1 MRKILFTIIIL
12 FLSTPAFAQGPQPVT
27 IQFVNSAPSTCAL
40 NRLYIVRSTGAQYMS
55 ILGACTLVGSGTSSI
70 SGSGTTN
77 TVAKWS
83 SSTALGNSSIT
94 DSGTSISTT
103 EPTGIGST
111 VTPPTMFTVF
121 DTAST
126 SPRGLMSWQANTGT
140 DGARL
145 GFRKNRGTFAS
156 PTTIVTGDTIGRL
169 VAWPYDGAAWLEMG
183 SIAFES
189 TGTIAT
195 NRTPTQIVFKTATDA
210 APSVLTT
217 ALTIG
222 ADQKTTFAQPIIL
235 NGATSGT
242 STVTA
247 PAIAGTST
255 ITLPNA
261 SSTLPVFSQQ
271 ITFAG
276 PTTARTVT
284 LPDSSFTAVATTQ
297 LGSPQGWE
305 DTGAVRTVG
314 AASTQYNC
322 LFGCISVTF
331 NSTESNRT
339 NIVPIAGTLTNAYI
353 RTGGTQPNDGAL
365 TCTFRN
371 TTTTTDSSVVVTVT
385 ANASAGTFTDL
396 THTMTVAAGDSVVMK
411 CVNASSSASAGL
423 VESRFLF
430 TRTN

>member
-1 MRKILFTIIIL
+1 MRKLLFTIIL
-12 FLSTPAFAQGPQPVT
+12 LLLSTPAFAQGPQPQPVQHGT
-27 IQFVNSAPSTCAL
+27 AAPTNPCYVARVYNRDSNGHIYGCA
-40 NRLYIVRSTGAQYMS
+40 
-55 ILGACTLVGSGTSSI
+55 SGTWTDNFGSI

-83 SSTALGNSSIT
+83 SSTALGNSSLIDT
-94 DSGTSISTT
+94 GTTISTT
-103 EPTGIGST
+103 EPVGIGST
-111 VTPPTMFTVF
+111 VTPPTQFAVF
-121 DTAST
+121 DTISST
-126 SPRGLMSWQANTGT
+126 PRGLMSWQSST
-140 DGARL
+140 DTSSARFYL
-145 GFRKNRGTFAS
+145 RKSRNTFAS
-156 PTTIVTGDTIGRL
+156 PSIVVTGDL
-169 VAWPYDGAAWLEMG
+169 VGNITFSAYDGSNFLDMASVRATV
-183 SIAFES
+183 
-189 TGTIAT
+189 TGTVAVT
-195 NRTPTQIVFKTATDA
+195 RVPTKLEFLTGTDA
-210 APSVLTT
+210 APSVATV
-217 ALTIG
+217 AVTIG

-247 PAIAGTST
+247 PAIAGAST
-255 ITLPNA
+255 VILPNA
-261 SSTLPVFSQQ
+261 SSTLPIFGQQ
-271 ITFAG
+271 ITFVG
-276 PTTARTVT
+276 PTAPRTIT
-284 LPDSSFTAVATTQ
+284 LLDSSFTAAATTQ

-305 DTGAVRTVG
+305 DTGAVRTVA